1 MCPDNRSL
9 PRTQPGAVPYLRL
22 IGLVLSFALSWT
34 KEIRGLSEN
43 DKNRRESPVSLFDC
57 SYLLLRTV
65 LNQRKQEEDVKIIT
79 AEGKKSHISAGMSTF
94 SSNLCPFAP
103 SCLQQKKKNVFLKNC
118 VKKFTPTYL
127 WRYYFLVHASPHLD
141 QKMGIKKSPLSVC
154 LSLFWQPEKKIKHKD
169 KKKHEKSLIYP
180 FSSSN
185 CPRFAPSRTETSQAP
200 VVVWDCDSVT
210 VWDAD
215 SDRIRSEEK

>member
-103 SCLQQKKKNVFLKNC
+103 SCLQQKKKNVFLNNC

-169 KKKHEKSLIYP
+169 KKKTWKKFDISILFVQLP
-180 FSSSN
+180 
-185 CPRFAPSRTETSQAP
+185 PVRTILHWDVTSTGGG
-200 VVVWDCDSVT
+200 VRL
-210 VWDAD
+210 WDAD
-215 SDRIRSEEK
+215 SDCRKG

>member
-1 MCPDNRSL
+1 MK
-9 PRTQPGAVPYLRL
+9 G
-22 IGLVLSFALSWT
+22 
-34 KEIRGLSEN
+34 
-43 DKNRRESPVSLFDC
+43 RESPVSLFDC

-103 SCLQQKKKNVFLKNC
+103 SCSTRKKL
-118 VKKFTPTYL
+118 FTRENLYLHL
-127 WRYYFLVHASPHLD
+127 WRYYFLVHASPHLH

-154 LSLFWQPEKKIKHKD
+154 LSLFWQSEKKIKHKD
-169 KKKHEKSLIYP
+169 KKNMNKSSISP

-185 CPRFAPSRTETSQAP
+185 CPRFAPSCTETSQAP
-200 VVVWDCDSVT
+200 VVVWDCEMQIQTAGKVRRNIQVLWKQPDLVNFVKFSPTCKIWPMLLNKV
-210 VWDAD
+210 
-215 SDRIRSEEK
+215 KL

>member
-65 LNQRKQEEDVKIIT
+65 LNQRKQEEDVKIIS
-79 AEGKKSHISAGMSTF
+79 AEGKKSHISAGRSTF
-94 SSNLCPFAP
+94 SSNLCTFAR
-103 SCLQQKKKNVFLKNC
+103 SCSRRKKCFLKKLR
-118 VKKFTPTYL
+118 KKIHTYIFMTLLFSCSLFTPP
-127 WRYYFLVHASPHLD
+127 SSED
-141 QKMGIKKSPLSVC
+141 GNKKVPFVC
-154 LSLFWQPEKKIKHKD
+154 LFVAVLTI
-169 KKKHEKSLIYP
+169 
-180 FSSSN
+180 
-185 CPRFAPSRTETSQAP
+185 
-200 VVVWDCDSVT
+200 
-210 VWDAD
+210 
-215 SDRIRSEEK
+215 

>member
-94 SSNLCPFAP
+94 SSNLCPFARSCSRRKNCFLEKLRKKIHTYISMTLLFSCSRFTSP
-103 SCLQQKKKNVFLKNC
+103 SSEDGNKKVPFVCLFVAVLTTRKKDKTQRQKKRE
-118 VKKFTPTYL
+118 KKFDI
-127 WRYYFLVHASPHLD
+127 S
-141 QKMGIKKSPLSVC
+141 I
-154 LSLFWQPEKKIKHKD
+154 LFVQLP
-169 KKKHEKSLIYP
+169 P
-180 FSSSN
+180 V
-185 CPRFAPSRTETSQAP
+185 RTILHWDVTSTGGG
-200 VVVWDCDSVT
+200 VRL
-210 VWDAD
+210 WDAD
-215 SDRIRSEEK
+215 SDCRKG